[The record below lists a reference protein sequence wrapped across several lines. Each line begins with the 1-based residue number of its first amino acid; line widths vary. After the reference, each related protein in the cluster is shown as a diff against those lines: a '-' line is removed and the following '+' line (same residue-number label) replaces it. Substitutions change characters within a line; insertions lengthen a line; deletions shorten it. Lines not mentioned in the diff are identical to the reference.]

1 MKYYIIA
8 GEASGDLH
16 GSNLMKAIL
25 RCDPQAEIRFWGG
38 DLMQSVGGTLVKHIR
53 DLAFMG
59 FVEVVANLRTVLKNI
74 ALCKMDIVEFKPDAV
89 IFIDYPGFNLKIAK
103 FTHAKGFKNF
113 YYISPQVWA
122 WKKGRIKTM
131 RKVLDMMYVI
141 LPFEKPF
148 YDRNNVQ
155 NVEFVGHP
163 LLDAIAEFDKN
174 AQLADDFRTRNGL
187 DERPIIA
194 LMPGSRKMELRKMM
208 PDMCQLAA
216 QHSEYQFVIAGM
228 RLLGS
233 SMYTPYIHSDNVSI
247 VYDQTY
253 PLLKTAFAGVITSG
267 TATLEAALFD
277 LPLVVCYKA
286 NALSVFIAKRFAKVN
301 YISLVNLIA
310 DKPVVKELIQNDLNA
325 NDLEAEFRKITV
337 DETYRQNLQH
347 EYDLLKEQLGGVG
360 ASQRTVSSIL
370 NYLKPSADA

>member
-25 RCDPQAEIRFWGG
+25 RNDPQAEIRFWGG
-38 DLMQSVGGTLVKHIR
+38 DLMQAVGGTLVKHIR

-74 ALCKMDIVEFKPDAV
+74 AFCKKDIVKFQPDAV

-103 FTHAKGFKNF
+103 FTHAQGLKNF

-131 RKVLDMMYVI
+131 RRVLDMMYVI

-174 AQLADDFRTRNGL
+174 AQLADDFRSRNGL
-187 DERPIIA
+187 DQRPIVA

-208 PDMCQLAA
+208 PDMCHLAA
-216 QHSEYQFVIAGM
+216 QHPEYQFVIAGM
-228 RLLGS
+228 KLLGNT
-233 SMYTPYIHSDNVSI
+233 MYTPYIHSDNVSI

-310 DKPVVKELIQNDLNA
+310 DKPVVKELIQNDLNP

-337 DETYRQNLQH
+337 DESCRQNLKR
-347 EYDLLKEQLGGVG
+347 EYALLKEQLGGEG
-360 ASQRTVSSIL
+360 ASQRTVNSIL
-370 NYLKPSADA
+370 NYLKSSADA

>member
-25 RCDPQAEIRFWGG
+25 RNDPQAEIRFWGG

-74 ALCKMDIVEFKPDAV
+74 ALCKKDIVDFHPDAV

-103 FTHAKGFKNF
+103 FTHAQGFKNF

-141 LPFEKPF
+141 LPFEKSF
-148 YDRNNVQ
+148 YDRNNVH

-174 AQLADDFRTRNGL
+174 AQLADDFRSRNGL
-187 DERPIIA
+187 DQRPIIA

-208 PDMCQLAA
+208 PDMCHLAA
-216 QHSEYQFVIAGM
+216 QHPEYQFVIAGM

-325 NDLEAEFRKITV
+325 NDLESEFRKITV
-337 DETYRQNLQH
+337 DESYRQNLQH

-360 ASQRTVSSIL
+360 ASQRTVNSIL
-370 NYLKPSADA
+370 NYLKPSANA

>member
-16 GSNLMKAIL
+16 GSNLMKAIH
-25 RCDPQAEIRFWGG
+25 RNDPDAEIRFWGG
-38 DLMQSVGGTLVKHIR
+38 DLMLSAGGTMVKHIR
-53 DLAFMG
+53 DLAIMG
-59 FVEVVANLRTVLKNI
+59 FVEVVANLRTVLGNLKF
-74 ALCKMDIVEFKPDAV
+74 CKRDISEFRPDAV

-103 FTHAKGFKNF
+103 YTHSRGFRNF

-122 WKKGRIKTM
+122 WKKRRIKTM
-131 RKVLDMMYVI
+131 RRILDRMYVI

-163 LLDAIAEFDKN
+163 LLDAVEDFRKN
-174 AQLADDFRTRNGL
+174 PVADDFRKKNGL
-187 DERPIIA
+187 DERKIIA
-194 LMPGSRKMELRKMM
+194 VMPGSRKMELRKMM
-208 PDMCQLAA
+208 PPMMDLAKK
-216 QHSEYQFVIAGM
+216 HPEYQFVIAGM
-228 RLLGS
+228 KLLGDK
-233 SMYTPYIHSDNVSI
+233 MYRPYLLSDNVKI

-253 PLLKTAFAGVITSG
+253 PLLQSAFAGVITSG

-286 NALSVFIAKRFAKVN
+286 NALSVAIAKRFAKVK

-310 DKPVVKELIQNDLNA
+310 DKKVVTELIQNDLNETC
-325 NDLEAEFRKITV
+325 LENEFGKITL
-337 DETYRQNLQH
+337 DEDFRASLFG
-347 EYDLLKEQLGGVG
+347 EYAAVKELLGNVG
-360 ASQRTVSSIL
+360 ASQRTADSIART
-370 NYLKPSADA
+370 LKKSNNA

>member
-16 GSNLMKAIL
+16 GSNLMKALL
-25 RCDPQAEIRFWGG
+25 RNDPRAEIRFWGG
-38 DLMQSVGGTLVKHIR
+38 DLMQAVGGTLVKHIR

-74 ALCKMDIVEFKPDAV
+74 ALCKKDIVEFRPDAV

-103 FTHAKGFKNF
+103 FTHAQGFKNF

-131 RKVLDMMYVI
+131 RKILDMMYVI

-148 YDRNNVQ
+148 YDRNNVE

-174 AQLADDFRTRNGL
+174 AQLADDFRSRNGL
-187 DERPIIA
+187 DQRPIVA

-208 PDMCQLAA
+208 PDMCRLASN
-216 QHSEYQFVIAGM
+216 HPEYQFVIAGM
-228 RLLGS
+228 RLLGDK
-233 SMYTPYIHSDNVSI
+233 MYTPFVHSDNVSV
-247 VYDQTY
+247 VYGQTY
-253 PLLKTAFAGVITSG
+253 PLLKSAFAGIITSG
-267 TATLEAALFD
+267 TATLEGALFN

-286 NALSVFIAKRFAKVN
+286 NALSVFLAKRFAKVN

-310 DKPVVKELIQNDLNA
+310 DKPVVRELIQNDLNPSE
-325 NDLEAEFRKITV
+325 LESEFRKITV
-337 DETYRQNLQH
+337 DEHYRHTLQN
-347 EYDLLKEQLGGVG
+347 EYSVIRGQLGGVG
-360 ASQRTVSSIL
+360 ASQRTANSIL
-370 NYLKPSADA
+370 ASINQQNR

>member
-74 ALCKMDIVEFKPDAV
+74 ALCKKDIVDFHPDAV

-103 FTHAKGFKNF
+103 FTHAQGFKNF

-174 AQLADDFRTRNGL
+174 AQLADDFRTRNSL

-228 RLLGS
+228 KLLGS

-325 NDLEAEFRKITV
+325 NDLESEFRKITV
-337 DETYRQNLQH
+337 DESYRQNLQH

-360 ASQRTVSSIL
+360 ASQRTVNSIL
-370 NYLKPSADA
+370 AFLNNTADD

>member
-25 RCDPQAEIRFWGG
+25 RSDPQAEIRFWGG

-59 FVEVVANLRTVLKNI
+59 FVEVVANLRTVLNNI
-74 ALCKMDIVEFKPDAV
+74 ALCKKDIVEFHPDAV

-103 FTHAKGFKNF
+103 FTHAQGFKNF

-163 LLDAIAEFDKN
+163 LLDAIAEFDKKT
-174 AQLADDFRTRNGL
+174 QLADDFRSRNGL

-208 PDMCQLAA
+208 PDMCHLAA
-216 QHSEYQFVIAGM
+216 QHPEYQFVIAGM
-228 RLLGS
+228 KLLGS

-325 NDLEAEFRKITV
+325 NDLESEFRKITV
-337 DETYRQNLQH
+337 DEIYRQNLQH

-360 ASQRTVSSIL
+360 ASQRTVNSIL

>member
-1 MKYYIIA
+1 
-8 GEASGDLH
+8 
-16 GSNLMKAIL
+16 
-25 RCDPQAEIRFWGG
+25 
-38 DLMQSVGGTLVKHIR
+38 
-53 DLAFMG
+53 
-59 FVEVVANLRTVLKNI
+59 
-74 ALCKMDIVEFKPDAV
+74 
-89 IFIDYPGFNLKIAK
+89 DYPGFNLKIAK
-103 FTHAKGFKNF
+103 FTHSKGFKNF

-163 LLDAIAEFDKN
+163 LLDAISEFDKN
-174 AQLADDFRTRNGL
+174 AQLADDFRSRNGL

-194 LMPGSRKMELRKMM
+194 LMPGSRKMELRKIM
-208 PDMCQLAA
+208 PDMCHLAA
-216 QHSEYQFVIAGM
+216 QHPEYQLVIAGM
-228 RLLGS
+228 KLLGS

-253 PLLKTAFAGVITSG
+253 PLLKSAFAGVITSG

-325 NDLEAEFRKITV
+325 NDLESEFRKITV
-337 DETYRQNLQH
+337 DESYRQNLQH
-347 EYDLLKEQLGGVG
+347 EYDLLKEQLGGAG
-360 ASQRTVSSIL
+360 ASQRTVNSIL

>member
-74 ALCKMDIVEFKPDAV
+74 ALCKKDIVDFHPDAV

-103 FTHAKGFKNF
+103 FTHAQGFKNF

-148 YDRNNVQ
+148 YDCNNVQ

-174 AQLADDFRTRNGL
+174 AQLADDFRSRNSL

-228 RLLGS
+228 KLLGS

-325 NDLEAEFRKITV
+325 NDLESEFRKITV
-337 DETYRQNLQH
+337 DESYRQNLQH

-360 ASQRTVSSIL
+360 ASQRTVNSIL
-370 NYLKPSADA
+370 AFLNNTADD

>member
-25 RCDPQAEIRFWGG
+25 RSDPQAEIRFWGG

-74 ALCKMDIVEFKPDAV
+74 ALCKKDIVEFKPDAV

-103 FTHAKGFKNF
+103 FTHAQGFKNF

>member
-16 GSNLMKAIL
+16 GSNLMKAIF
-25 RCDPQAEIRFWGG
+25 RSDPQAEIRFWGG

-74 ALCKMDIVEFKPDAV
+74 SLCKKDIAAFRPDAV
-89 IFIDYPGFNLKIAK
+89 IFIDYPGFNLKISK
-103 FTHAKGFKNF
+103 FTHAQGFKNF

-148 YDRNNVQ
+148 YDRNNVE

-163 LLDAIAEFDKN
+163 LLDAVADFEKN
-174 AQLADDFRTRNGL
+174 ANIADDFRSRNSL

-208 PDMCQLAA
+208 PDMCHLAA
-216 QHSEYQFVIAGM
+216 QHPEYQFVIAGM
-228 RLLGS
+228 KLLGNQ
-233 SMYTPYIHSDNVSI
+233 MYAPYIHSDNVSI

-253 PLLKTAFAGVITSG
+253 PLLQTSFAGVITSG
-267 TATLEAALFD
+267 TATLEGALFN

-286 NALSVFIAKRFAKVN
+286 NAISVFIAKRFAKVR

-310 DKPVVKELIQNDLNA
+310 DKTVVKELIQSDLNA
-325 NDLEAEFRKITV
+325 ADLEAEFRKITV
-337 DETYRQNLQH
+337 DDDYRRNLQQ
-347 EYDLLKEQLGGVG
+347 EYDKIKSLLGGEG
-360 ASQRTVSSIL
+360 ASQRTVNSIL
-370 NYLKPSADA
+370 AFLNNTADD

>member
-25 RCDPQAEIRFWGG
+25 RNDPQAEIRFWGG

-74 ALCKMDIVEFKPDAV
+74 ALCKNDIVEFKPDAV

-103 FTHAKGFKNF
+103 FTHAQGFKNF

-174 AQLADDFRTRNGL
+174 AQLADDFRSRNGL

-208 PDMCQLAA
+208 PNMCQLAA

-228 RLLGS
+228 KLLGS

-325 NDLEAEFRKITV
+325 NDLESEFRKITV
-337 DETYRQNLQH
+337 DESYRQNLQH

-360 ASQRTVSSIL
+360 ASQRTVNSIL
-370 NYLKPSADA
+370 AFLNNTADD

>member
-25 RCDPQAEIRFWGG
+25 RNDPQAEIRFWGG

-59 FVEVVANLRTVLKNI
+59 FIEVIANLRTVLRNI
-74 ALCKMDIVEFKPDAV
+74 TLCKKDIVEFHPDAV

-103 FTHAKGFKNF
+103 FTHSKGFKNF

-155 NVEFVGHP
+155 NMEFVGHP
-163 LLDAIAEFDKN
+163 LLDAISEFDKN
-174 AQLADDFRTRNGL
+174 AQLADDFRSRNGL

-194 LMPGSRKMELRKMM
+194 LMPGSRKMELRKIM
-208 PDMCQLAA
+208 PDMCHLAA
-216 QHSEYQFVIAGM
+216 QHPEYQLVIAGM
-228 RLLGS
+228 KLLGS

-253 PLLKTAFAGVITSG
+253 PLLKSAFAGVITSG

-325 NDLEAEFRKITV
+325 NDLESEFRKITV
-337 DETYRQNLQH
+337 DESYRQNLQH
-347 EYDLLKEQLGGVG
+347 EYDLLKEQLGGAG
-360 ASQRTVSSIL
+360 ASQRTVNSIL

>member
-74 ALCKMDIVEFKPDAV
+74 ALCKKDIVDFHPDAV

-103 FTHAKGFKNF
+103 FTHAQGFKNF

-174 AQLADDFRTRNGL
+174 AQLADDFRSRNGL

-208 PDMCQLAA
+208 PDMCHLAA
-216 QHSEYQFVIAGM
+216 QHPEYQFVIAGM
-228 RLLGS
+228 KLLGS

-253 PLLKTAFAGVITSG
+253 PLLKTASAGVITSG

-337 DETYRQNLQH
+337 DESYRQNLQH

-360 ASQRTVSSIL
+360 ASQRTVNSIL
-370 NYLKPSADA
+370 AFLNNTADD

>member
-25 RCDPQAEIRFWGG
+25 SRDPQAEIRFWGG

-74 ALCKMDIVEFKPDAV
+74 ALCKKDIVEFHPDAV

-103 FTHAKGFKNF
+103 FTHAQGFKNF

-163 LLDAIAEFDKN
+163 LLDAISEFDKN
-174 AQLADDFRTRNGL
+174 AQLADDFRSRNGL

-208 PDMCQLAA
+208 PDMCHLAA
-216 QHSEYQFVIAGM
+216 QHPEYQFVIAGM
-228 RLLGS
+228 KLLGS

-325 NDLEAEFRKITV
+325 NDLESEFRKITV
-337 DETYRQNLQH
+337 DESYRQNLQH

-360 ASQRTVSSIL
+360 ASQRTVNSIL

>member
-25 RCDPQAEIRFWGG
+25 RNDPQAEIRFWGG

-59 FVEVVANLRTVLKNI
+59 FIEVIANLRTVLRNI
-74 ALCKMDIVEFKPDAV
+74 TLCKKDIVEFHPDAV

-103 FTHAKGFKNF
+103 FTHSKGFKNF

-163 LLDAIAEFDKN
+163 LLDAISEFDKN
-174 AQLADDFRTRNGL
+174 AQLADDFRSRNGL

-194 LMPGSRKMELRKMM
+194 LMPGSRKMELRKIM
-208 PDMCQLAA
+208 PDMCHLAA
-216 QHSEYQFVIAGM
+216 QHPEYQLVIAGM
-228 RLLGS
+228 KLLGS

-253 PLLKTAFAGVITSG
+253 PLLKSAFAGVITSG

-325 NDLEAEFRKITV
+325 NDLESEFRKITV
-337 DETYRQNLQH
+337 DESYRQNLQH
-347 EYDLLKEQLGGVG
+347 EYDLLKEQLGGAG
-360 ASQRTVSSIL
+360 ASQRTVNSIL
-370 NYLKPSADA
+370 NYLKPSTDA

>member
-25 RCDPQAEIRFWGG
+25 RNDPQAEIRFWGG

-59 FVEVVANLRTVLKNI
+59 FVEVVANLRTVFKNI
-74 ALCKMDIVEFKPDAV
+74 ALCKKDIVEFHPDAV

-103 FTHAKGFKNF
+103 FTHAQGFKNF

-141 LPFEKPF
+141 LPFEKSF

-174 AQLADDFRTRNGL
+174 AQLADDFRSRNGF

-208 PDMCQLAA
+208 PDMCHLAA
-216 QHSEYQFVIAGM
+216 QHPEYQFVIAGM
-228 RLLGS
+228 KLLGS
-233 SMYTPYIHSDNVSI
+233 SMYIPYIHSDNVSI

-337 DETYRQNLQH
+337 DESYRQNLQH

-360 ASQRTVSSIL
+360 ASQRTVNSIL

>member
-25 RCDPQAEIRFWGG
+25 RNDPQAEIRFWGG

-59 FVEVVANLRTVLKNI
+59 FVEVVANLRAVLKNI
-74 ALCKMDIVEFKPDAV
+74 ALCKKDIVEFKPDAV

-103 FTHAKGFKNF
+103 FTHAQGFKNF

-174 AQLADDFRTRNGL
+174 AQLADVFRSRNGL

-208 PDMCQLAA
+208 PDMCHLAA
-216 QHSEYQFVIAGM
+216 QHPEYQFVIAGM
-228 RLLGS
+228 KLLGS

-325 NDLEAEFRKITV
+325 NDLESEFRKITV

-360 ASQRTVSSIL
+360 ASQRAVNSIL
-370 NYLKPSADA
+370 NYLKPSTDA

>member
-25 RCDPQAEIRFWGG
+25 RSDPQAEIRFWGG

-74 ALCKMDIVEFKPDAV
+74 ALCKKDIVDFHPDAV
-89 IFIDYPGFNLKIAK
+89 VFIDYPGFNLKIAK
-103 FTHAKGFKNF
+103 FTHAQGFKNF

-174 AQLADDFRTRNGL
+174 AQLTDDFRSRNGL

-208 PDMCQLAA
+208 PDMCHLAL
-216 QHSEYQFVIAGM
+216 QHPEYQFVIAGM
-228 RLLGS
+228 KLLGS
-233 SMYTPYIHSDNVSI
+233 SMYTPYIQSDNVSI

-286 NALSVFIAKRFAKVN
+286 NALSVFIAKRFAKVR

-325 NDLEAEFRKITV
+325 NDLESEFRKITV
-337 DETYRQNLQH
+337 DESYRQNLQH
-347 EYDLLKEQLGGVG
+347 EYDLLKEQLGGAG
-360 ASQRTVSSIL
+360 ASQRTVNSIL
-370 NYLKPSADA
+370 NYLIPSADA